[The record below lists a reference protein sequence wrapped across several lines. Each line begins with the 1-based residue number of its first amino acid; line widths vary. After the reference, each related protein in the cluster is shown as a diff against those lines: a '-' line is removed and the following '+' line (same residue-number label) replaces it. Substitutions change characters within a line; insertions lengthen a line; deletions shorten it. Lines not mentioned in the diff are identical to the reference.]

1 MVCPGTWG
9 GATNGESCDQHDA
22 QPFGRADRF
31 RPAASSGGSTQTLG
45 SKISKRHDSCVSHVR
60 GACDGTCTAERRTHR
75 SFASTLRTVRTWLA
89 LRAAVLRLAV
99 RSLASLGT
107 ATSAHTREP
116 LPAFLFLPRE
126 GTFSPCVFELLLGGQ
141 VALARVACMGLQ
153 AYNLPLVASLCH
165 AAKSG

>member
-1 MVCPGTWG
+1 MAAP
-9 GATNGESCDQHDA
+9 AANEPSNKHAA
-22 QPFGRADRF
+22 QPIGQADALRAAPSARGL
-31 RPAASSGGSTQTLG
+31 PQTLG
-45 SKISKRHDSCVSHVR
+45 SKTSKRHDSCVNHAR
-60 GACDGTCTAERRTHR
+60 GTCDGTCTAERRTHR

-107 ATSAHTREP
+107 ATSVHTGGP
-116 LPAFLFLPRE
+116 LSAFLFLPWE
-126 GTFSPCVFELLLGGQ
+126 GTFSPRGFELLLGRQ
-141 VALARVACMGLQ
+141 VALARAACMGLQ